1 MGSLIK
7 IPFLASILVC
17 MHITMT
23 PPNNEPSGSERL
35 KPSGWEHFA
44 RLIPRVAKSIIWS
57 ISLCEIYTILTGSNL
72 VRIIGMPTSNASSIS
87 LTPIFLLGWSFTLL
101 GTLMRIRCYEI
112 LGERFTFELA
122 IRQKHALVTS
132 GPYAFVRH
140 PSYTGAI
147 LAGTGA
153 ALAHLSHGSWVMEG
167 LDLHGLGIQ
176 RWWICVG
183 GACLATSAL
192 VPRMNKE
199 DKMLKEHFG
208 NVWEKWRKDVPYRL
222 VPGVY

>member
-1 MGSLIK
+1 MMVWVATSADAIATALTYHQYQSSS
-7 IPFLASILVC
+7 FLPRAVCPHPSSSITDSYSPQTLDFQ
-17 MHITMT
+17 
-23 PPNNEPSGSERL
+23 PPNPLFTPS
-35 KPSGWEHFA
+35 P
-44 RLIPRVAKSIIWS
+44 
-57 ISLCEIYTILTGSNL
+57 
-72 VRIIGMPTSNASSIS
+72 
-87 LTPIFLLGWSFTLL
+87 LL
-101 GTLMRIRCYEI
+101 I
-112 LGERFTFELA
+112 LGALAVFFGASLRLWCFHALGRLFTFEVT
-122 IRQKHALVTS
+122 IHPTHTLVTS

-176 RWWICVG
+176 RWWISVG